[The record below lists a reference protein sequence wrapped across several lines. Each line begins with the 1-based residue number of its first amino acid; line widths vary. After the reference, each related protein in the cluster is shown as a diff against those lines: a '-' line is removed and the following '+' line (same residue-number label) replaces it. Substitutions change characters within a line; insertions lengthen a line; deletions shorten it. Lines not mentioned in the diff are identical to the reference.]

1 MDRSTPLAASGA
13 VPEVSGDAAGPS
25 RRHPELLPDEG
36 ATGGRGSRE
45 WEYQVTAAP
54 RAGIQEPALHAAEGP
69 AHGGDQDRIRGIQ
82 ESGLKCGPRRI
93 PAQSP
98 QFIQHESTGYLVEPQ
113 SVQSM
118 AETLGE
124 VTPDSSWP
132 TSVGGAAEQPAQT
145 HLTWRVNAKRMVR
158 LFEEVSITRDR
169 WCGQVRSYM
178 RP

>member
-93 PAQSP
+93 PAQS
-98 QFIQHESTGYLVEPQ
+98 QIIFGSLRGGRNLVMQTREA
-113 SVQSM
+113 VSM
-118 AETLGE
+118 AVLLMALFA
-124 VTPDSSWP
+124 WN
-132 TSVGGAAEQPAQT
+132 AAAAAG
-145 HLTWRVNAKRMVR
+145 R
-158 LFEEVSITRDR
+158 
-169 WCGQVRSYM
+169 
-178 RP
+178 

>member
-13 VPEVSGDAAGPS
+13 VLEVSGDAAGPS

-93 PAQSP
+93 PAQS
-98 QFIQHESTGYLVEPQ
+98 QISLQAIRETGEN
-113 SVQSM
+113 
-118 AETLGE
+118 
-124 VTPDSSWP
+124 SWHRRN
-132 TSVGGAAEQPAQT
+132 GT
-145 HLTWRVNAKRMVR
+145 HDG
-158 LFEEVSITRDR
+158 S
-169 WCGQVRSYM
+169 
-178 RP
+178 